1 MNVFSLISF
10 TFKFR
15 ITSDTYFF
23 VFVYSQTIDI
33 AGQVE
38 SERWY
43 GNSLYKALLV
53 RSLSKISTVKSA
65 QRCDLK

>member
-1 MNVFSLISF
+1 MNVFSLISC

-23 VFVYSQTIDI
+23 FVYYQTIDI

-53 RSLSKISTVKSA
+53 RSLSKISTVKFA